1 MTTTR
6 QTTLTLLVLCA
17 LSMGGCEEPIET
29 LDCTEIGCSS
39 TLTVMLPTLENGDYQ
54 INLDMNLFSAECTF
68 QIPIVDIVC
77 STEDGLY
84 VNADGDLYANLPMVE
99 QAELDETISVYII
112 NPFEDSDI
120 PNVDVDATIDWS
132 DPYYPNGEEC
142 DEFACFTGTVML

>member
-1 MTTTR
+1 
-6 QTTLTLLVLCA
+6 
-17 LSMGGCEEPIET
+17 
-29 LDCTEIGCSS
+29 
-39 TLTVMLPTLENGDYQ
+39 
-54 INLDMNLFSAECTF
+54 MNLFSAECTPF
-68 QIPIVDIVC
+68 RSHRGHRLLNRGWPLLKRRWRPLHQPSV
-77 STEDGLY
+77 
-84 VNADGDLYANLPMVE
+84 VE